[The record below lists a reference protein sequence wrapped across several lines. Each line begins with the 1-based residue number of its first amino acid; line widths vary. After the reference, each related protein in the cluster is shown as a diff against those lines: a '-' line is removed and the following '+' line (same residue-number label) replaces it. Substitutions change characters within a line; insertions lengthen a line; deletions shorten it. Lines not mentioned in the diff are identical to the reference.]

1 MVDRGVL
8 RGSASPAVKSDPGAV
23 KRRCREGGRPTA
35 GAYRSQLRPS
45 WQDEAMTSA
54 HLHLT
59 FPAHL
64 VSQPVIHRLGTE
76 FGLVTNIRRANIEE
90 RGGWIIVEVQGD
102 DERVAEAIAWLAEQ
116 GLQVDRIEA

>member
-1 MVDRGVL
+1 
-8 RGSASPAVKSDPGAV
+8 
-23 KRRCREGGRPTA
+23 
-35 GAYRSQLRPS
+35 
-45 WQDEAMTSA
+45 MTTA

-59 FPAHL
+59 FPATL

-90 RGGWIIVEVQGD
+90 RGGWIIVEVEGD
-102 DERVAEAIAWLAEQ
+102 DKRVAEAIAWLAEQ